1 LPGRL
6 GLGDY
11 DWLLLFGQDLEF
23 LLVFS
28 DVHGQLLWMLA
39 GSLSAAVWSAHPALG

>member
-1 LPGRL
+1 LRL

-11 DWLLLFGQDLEF
+11 DWLVFLGEDLEL

-39 GSLSAAVWSAHPALG
+39 GSLSAAVWSADPTLG